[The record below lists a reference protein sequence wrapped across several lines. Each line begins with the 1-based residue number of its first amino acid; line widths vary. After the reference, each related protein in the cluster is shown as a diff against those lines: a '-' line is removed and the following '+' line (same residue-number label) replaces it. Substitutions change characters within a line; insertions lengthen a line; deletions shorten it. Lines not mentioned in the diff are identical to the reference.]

1 MMISN
6 REKSI
11 LKLLSERLHSFLT
24 IHDIAQALGISSRTV
39 HREMKSVED
48 TLHQYQ
54 LSLTRLPKLGLRIEG
69 EPVNIDDFV
78 QSLNEQHTIDLS
90 DEERKVIILYNLI
103 QSKDPVKLYSLANEI
118 GASTHTLNKII
129 EQLEPDLETVELSL
143 ERRRGEGLILNGE
156 EVNKRQLL
164 ARIMLE
170 KLDGDSVYSVVE
182 DHFVYHTLNETHLK
196 GIVDIDRLFNV
207 ERLLMDELGIL
218 PYTLTEASYLTL
230 TIHIVLAI
238 ERIKQD
244 GHVEIED
251 DILNELISTDE
262 FKVSERLTNVLSNIY
277 DVTFN
282 HSEIAF
288 ITMHLRGA
296 RRRHETTAYE
306 NTEIHE
312 QHVTELIE
320 FVQTQGFSFK
330 DEESL
335 FKGLNLH
342 LEPAINRLEANIET
356 YNPLTEM
363 IETYDKELFDAVS
376 SGLKIVFNNYHFP
389 KSEVAYIALHFGGML
404 KAKQSRSLHVLVV
417 CSSGI
422 GTSRILS
429 NRLKQHF
436 SEITQTT
443 EVSVSS
449 LKSIDFSKY
458 DGMISTVAV
467 DTKYPH
473 ITVNPLLPEQDAEN
487 VKYFLKLQQSIVQGQ
502 RDSQSK
508 AEPLSHKDYD
518 RTVTFIE
525 ESLSVIQNMIVEKK
539 KVTQLN
545 RYLAQTLSKHHII
558 ENTHSFIE
566 KLNNRMELQGF
577 ALSGYPVAI
586 PHLSDDVIKKPQLI
600 ITELAQPLTL
610 RTIEHE
616 EQEVTWLVCMFIPKN
631 SEQGQLMSEV
641 SSLITEHLDDIDQLL
656 NDRVLIE
663 NTLKS
668 FFLNKLKQKL
678 TKTE

>member
-48 TLHQYQ
+48 TLNKYH
-54 LSLTRLPKLGLRIEG
+54 LSLTRVPKLGLRIEG
-69 EPVNIDDFV
+69 EPGDIDNFV
-78 QSLNEQHTIDLS
+78 QSLTEQNTIDLS

-118 GASTHTLNKII
+118 GSSTHTLNKII
-129 EQLEPDLETVELSL
+129 EQLEPELHTFELSL

-182 DHFVYHTLNETHLK
+182 DHFVYHTLNETHLR

-207 ERLLMDELGIL
+207 ERLLMDELGTL

-262 FKVSERLTNVLSNIY
+262 FKVSERLTNVLSDIY

-296 RRRHETTAYE
+296 RRRHETTYE
-306 NTEIHE
+306 NNDIHK
-312 QHVTELIE
+312 QRVTELIE
-320 FVQTQGFSFK
+320 FVKDQGFSFK
-330 DEESL
+330 DEDAL

-363 IETYDKELFDAVS
+363 IETYDQELFEAVS
-376 SGLKIVFNNYHFP
+376 SGLKIVFMNYHFP

-404 KAKQSRSLHVLVV
+404 QAKQRRSLHVLVV

-473 ITVNPLLPEQDAEN
+473 ITVNPLLPKQDAEN
-487 VKYFLKLQQSIVQGQ
+487 VKYFLKLQQSVVHDPQNRQ
-502 RDSQSK
+502 NQ
-508 AEPLSHKDYD
+508 EQPLSYEDYD

-525 ESLSVIQNMIVEKK
+525 ESLALIQNMIVEKK
-539 KVTQLN
+539 KVTQLE
-545 RYLAQTLSKHHII
+545 RYLIQTLSKHRVID
-558 ENTHSFIE
+558 NTHTFSE
-566 KLNNRMELQGF
+566 KLNSRMNLQGF
-577 ALSGYPVAI
+577 ALTGYPVAI
-586 PHLSDDVIKKPQLI
+586 PHLSDESIKKPQLI
-600 ITELAQPLTL
+600 ITELTKPLML
-610 RTIEHE
+610 KTIENE
-616 EQEVTWLVCMFIPKN
+616 QQEVNWLVCMFIPRN

-656 NDRVLIE
+656 NDRVKIE

>member
-48 TLHQYQ
+48 TLNKYH
-54 LSLTRLPKLGLRIEG
+54 LSLTRVPKLGLRIEG
-69 EPVNIDDFV
+69 EPEDIDNFV
-78 QSLNEQHTIDLS
+78 QSLTEQNTIDLS

-118 GASTHTLNKII
+118 GSSTHTLNKII
-129 EQLEPDLETVELSL
+129 EQLEPELHTFELSL

-182 DHFVYHTLNETHLK
+182 DHFVYHTLNETHLR

-207 ERLLMDELGIL
+207 ERLLMDELGTL

-262 FKVSERLTNVLSNIY
+262 FKVSERLTNVLSDIY

-296 RRRHETTAYE
+296 RRRHETTYE
-306 NTEIHE
+306 NNDIHK
-312 QHVTELIE
+312 QRVTELIE
-320 FVQTQGFSFK
+320 FVKDQGFSFK
-330 DEESL
+330 DEDAL

-363 IETYDKELFDAVS
+363 IETYDQELFEAVS
-376 SGLKIVFNNYHFP
+376 SGLKIVFMNYHFP

-404 KAKQSRSLHVLVV
+404 QAKQRRSLHVLVV

-473 ITVNPLLPEQDAEN
+473 ITVNPLLPKQDAEN
-487 VKYFLKLQQSIVQGQ
+487 VKYFLKLQQSVVHDPQNTQ
-502 RDSQSK
+502 NQ
-508 AEPLSHKDYD
+508 EQPLSYEDYD

-525 ESLSVIQNMIVEKK
+525 ESLALIQNMIVEKK
-539 KVTQLN
+539 KVTQLE
-545 RYLAQTLSKHHII
+545 RYLIQTLSKHRVID
-558 ENTHSFIE
+558 NTHTFSE
-566 KLNNRMELQGF
+566 KLNNRMNLQGF
-577 ALSGYPVAI
+577 ALTGYPVAI
-586 PHLSDDVIKKPQLI
+586 PHLSDESIKKPQLI
-600 ITELAQPLTL
+600 ITELTKPLML
-610 RTIEHE
+610 KTIENE
-616 EQEVTWLVCMFIPKN
+616 QQEVNWLVCMFIPRN

-656 NDRVLIE
+656 NDRVKIE

>member
-24 IHDIAQALGISSRTV
+24 IHDIAQAFGISSRTV

-48 TLHQYQ
+48 TLNKYH
-54 LSLTRLPKLGLRIEG
+54 LSLTRVPKLGLRIEG
-69 EPVNIDDFV
+69 EPEDIDNFV
-78 QSLNEQHTIDLS
+78 QSLTEQNTIDLS

-118 GASTHTLNKII
+118 GSSTHTLNKII
-129 EQLEPDLETVELSL
+129 EQLEPELHTFELSL

-182 DHFVYHTLNETHLK
+182 DHFVYHTLNETHLR

-207 ERLLMDELGIL
+207 ERLLMDELGTL

-262 FKVSERLTNVLSNIY
+262 FKVSERLTNVLSDIY

-296 RRRHETTAYE
+296 RRRHETTYE
-306 NTEIHE
+306 NNDIHK
-312 QHVTELIE
+312 QRVTELIE
-320 FVQTQGFSFK
+320 FVKDQGFSFK
-330 DEESL
+330 DEEAL

-363 IETYDKELFDAVS
+363 IETYDQELFEAVS
-376 SGLKIVFNNYHFP
+376 SGLKIVFMNYHFP

-404 KAKQSRSLHVLVV
+404 QAKQRRSLHVLVV

-473 ITVNPLLPEQDAEN
+473 ITVNPLLPKQDAEN
-487 VKYFLKLQQSIVQGQ
+487 VKYFLKLQQSVVHDPQNTQ
-502 RDSQSK
+502 NQ
-508 AEPLSHKDYD
+508 EQPLSYEDYN

-525 ESLSVIQNMIVEKK
+525 ESLSLIQNMIVEKK
-539 KVTQLN
+539 KVTQLE
-545 RYLAQTLSKHHII
+545 RYLIQTLSKHRVID
-558 ENTHSFIE
+558 NTHTFSE
-566 KLNNRMELQGF
+566 KLNSRMNLQGF
-577 ALSGYPVAI
+577 ALTGYPVAI
-586 PHLSDDVIKKPQLI
+586 PHLSDESIKKPQLI
-600 ITELAQPLTL
+600 ITELTKPLRL
-610 RTIEHE
+610 KTIENE
-616 EQEVTWLVCMFIPKN
+616 EQEVNWLVCMFIPRN

-656 NDRVLIE
+656 NDRVKIE

>member
-48 TLHQYQ
+48 TLNKYH
-54 LSLTRLPKLGLRIEG
+54 LSLTRVPKLGLRIEG
-69 EPVNIDDFV
+69 EPEDIDNFV
-78 QSLNEQHTIDLS
+78 QSLTEQNTIDLS

-118 GASTHTLNKII
+118 GSSTHTLNKII
-129 EQLEPDLETVELSL
+129 EQLEPELHTFELSL

-182 DHFVYHTLNETHLK
+182 DHFVYHTLNETHLR

-207 ERLLMDELGIL
+207 ERLLMDELGTL

-262 FKVSERLTNVLSNIY
+262 FKVSERLTNVLSDIY

-296 RRRHETTAYE
+296 RRRHETTYE
-306 NTEIHE
+306 NNDIHK
-312 QHVTELIE
+312 QRVTELIE
-320 FVQTQGFSFK
+320 FVKDQGFSFK
-330 DEESL
+330 DEDAL

-363 IETYDKELFDAVS
+363 IETYDQELFEAVS
-376 SGLKIVFNNYHFP
+376 SGLKIVFMNYHFP

-404 KAKQSRSLHVLVV
+404 QAKQRRSLHVLVV

-473 ITVNPLLPEQDAEN
+473 ITVNPLLPKQDAEN
-487 VKYFLKLQQSIVQGQ
+487 VKYFLKLQQSVVHDPQNTQ
-502 RDSQSK
+502 NQ
-508 AEPLSHKDYD
+508 EQPLSYEDYD

-525 ESLSVIQNMIVEKK
+525 ESLALIQNMIVEKK
-539 KVTQLN
+539 KVTQLE
-545 RYLAQTLSKHHII
+545 RYLIQTLSKHRVID
-558 ENTHSFIE
+558 NTHTFSA
-566 KLNNRMELQGF
+566 KLNSRMNLQGF
-577 ALSGYPVAI
+577 ALTGYPVAI
-586 PHLSDDVIKKPQLI
+586 PHLSDESIKKPQLI
-600 ITELAQPLTL
+600 ITELTKPLML
-610 RTIEHE
+610 KTIENE
-616 EQEVTWLVCMFIPKN
+616 QQEVNWLVCMFIPRN

-656 NDRVLIE
+656 NDRVKIE

>member
-48 TLHQYQ
+48 TLNKYH
-54 LSLTRLPKLGLRIEG
+54 LSLTRVPKLGLRIEG
-69 EPVNIDDFV
+69 EPEDIDNFV
-78 QSLNEQHTIDLS
+78 QSLTEQNTIDLS

-118 GASTHTLNKII
+118 GSSTHTLNKII
-129 EQLEPDLETVELSL
+129 EQLEPELHTFELSL

-182 DHFVYHTLNETHLK
+182 DHFVYHTLNETHLR

-207 ERLLMDELGIL
+207 ERLLMDELGTL

-262 FKVSERLTNVLSNIY
+262 FKVSERLTNVLSDIY

-296 RRRHETTAYE
+296 RRRHETTYE
-306 NTEIHE
+306 NNDIHK
-312 QHVTELIE
+312 QRVTELIE
-320 FVQTQGFSFK
+320 FVKDQGFSFK
-330 DEESL
+330 DEEAL

-363 IETYDKELFDAVS
+363 IETYDQELFEAVS
-376 SGLKIVFNNYHFP
+376 SGLKIVFMNYHFP

-404 KAKQSRSLHVLVV
+404 QAKQRRSLHVLVV

-473 ITVNPLLPEQDAEN
+473 ITVNPLLPKQDAEN
-487 VKYFLKLQQSIVQGQ
+487 VKYFLKLQQSVVHDPQNTQ
-502 RDSQSK
+502 NQ
-508 AEPLSHKDYD
+508 EQPLSYEDYD

-525 ESLSVIQNMIVEKK
+525 ESLSLIQNMIVEKK
-539 KVTQLN
+539 KVTQLE
-545 RYLAQTLSKHHII
+545 RYLIQTLSKHRVID
-558 ENTHSFIE
+558 NTHTFSE
-566 KLNNRMELQGF
+566 KHNSRMNLQGF
-577 ALSGYPVAI
+577 ALTGYPVAI
-586 PHLSDDVIKKPQLI
+586 PHLSDESIKKPQLI
-600 ITELAQPLTL
+600 ITELTKPLRL
-610 RTIEHE
+610 KTIENE
-616 EQEVTWLVCMFIPKN
+616 EQEVNWLVCMFIPRN

-656 NDRVLIE
+656 NDRVKIE

>member
-48 TLHQYQ
+48 TLNKYH
-54 LSLTRLPKLGLRIEG
+54 LSLTRVPKLGLRIEG
-69 EPVNIDDFV
+69 EPEDIDNFV
-78 QSLNEQHTIDLS
+78 QSLTEQNTIDLS

-118 GASTHTLNKII
+118 GLSTHTLNKII
-129 EQLEPDLETVELSL
+129 EQLEPELHTFELSL

-182 DHFVYHTLNETHLK
+182 DHFVYHTLNETHLR

-207 ERLLMDELGIL
+207 ERLLMDELGTL

-244 GHVEIED
+244 GHVEIEN

-262 FKVSERLTNVLSNIY
+262 FKVSEKLTNVLSDIY

-296 RRRHETTAYE
+296 RRRHETTYE
-306 NTEIHE
+306 NNDIHK
-312 QHVTELIE
+312 QRVTELIE
-320 FVQTQGFSFK
+320 FVKDQGFSFK
-330 DEESL
+330 DEEAL

-363 IETYDKELFDAVS
+363 IETYDQELFEAVS
-376 SGLKIVFNNYHFP
+376 SGLKIVFMNYHFP

-404 KAKQSRSLHVLVV
+404 QAKQRRSLHVLVV

-473 ITVNPLLPEQDAEN
+473 ITVNPLLPKQDAEN
-487 VKYFLKLQQSIVQGQ
+487 VKYFLKLQQSVVHEPQNMQ
-502 RDSQSK
+502 NQ
-508 AEPLSHKDYD
+508 EQPLSYEDYE

-525 ESLSVIQNMIVEKK
+525 ESLSLIQDMIVEKK
-539 KVTQLN
+539 KVTQLE
-545 RYLAQTLSKHHII
+545 RYLIQTLSKHRVID
-558 ENTHSFIE
+558 NTHTFSE
-566 KLNNRMELQGF
+566 KLNSRMNLQGF
-577 ALSGYPVAI
+577 ALTGYPVAI
-586 PHLSDDVIKKPQLI
+586 PHLSDESIKKPQLI
-600 ITELAQPLTL
+600 ITELTKPLRL
-610 RTIEHE
+610 KTIENEH
-616 EQEVTWLVCMFIPKN
+616 QEVNWLVCMFIPRN

-656 NDRVLIE
+656 NDRVKIE

>member
-48 TLHQYQ
+48 TLNKYH
-54 LSLTRLPKLGLRIEG
+54 LSLTRVPKLGLRIEG
-69 EPVNIDDFV
+69 EPEDIDNFV
-78 QSLNEQHTIDLS
+78 QSLTEQNTIDLS

-118 GASTHTLNKII
+118 GSSTHTLNKII
-129 EQLEPDLETVELSL
+129 EQLEPELHTFELSL
-143 ERRRGEGLILNGE
+143 ERRRGEGLFLNGE

-182 DHFVYHTLNETHLK
+182 DHFVYHTLNETHLR

-207 ERLLMDELGIL
+207 ERLLMDELGTL

-262 FKVSERLTNVLSNIY
+262 FKVSERLTNVLSDIY

-296 RRRHETTAYE
+296 RRRHETTYE
-306 NTEIHE
+306 NNDIHK
-312 QHVTELIE
+312 QRVTELIE
-320 FVQTQGFSFK
+320 FVKDQGFSFK
-330 DEESL
+330 DEDAL

-363 IETYDKELFDAVS
+363 IETYDQELFEAVS
-376 SGLKIVFNNYHFP
+376 SGLKIVFMNYHFP

-404 KAKQSRSLHVLVV
+404 QAKQRRSLHVLVV

-473 ITVNPLLPEQDAEN
+473 ITVNPLLPKQDAEN
-487 VKYFLKLQQSIVQGQ
+487 VKYFLKLQQSVVHDPQNTQ
-502 RDSQSK
+502 NQ
-508 AEPLSHKDYD
+508 EQPLSYEDYD

-525 ESLSVIQNMIVEKK
+525 ESLALIQNMIVEKK
-539 KVTQLN
+539 KVTQLE
-545 RYLAQTLSKHHII
+545 RYLIQTLSKHRVID
-558 ENTHSFIE
+558 NTHTFSE
-566 KLNNRMELQGF
+566 KLNSRMNLQGF
-577 ALSGYPVAI
+577 ALTGYPVAI
-586 PHLSDDVIKKPQLI
+586 PHLSDESIKKPQLI
-600 ITELAQPLTL
+600 ITELTKPLML
-610 RTIEHE
+610 KTIENE
-616 EQEVTWLVCMFIPKN
+616 QQEVNWLVCMFIPRN

-656 NDRVLIE
+656 NDRVKIE

>member
-48 TLHQYQ
+48 TLNKYH
-54 LSLTRLPKLGLRIEG
+54 LSLTRVPKLGLRIEG
-69 EPVNIDDFV
+69 EPEDIDNFV
-78 QSLNEQHTIDLS
+78 QSLTEQNTIDLS

-118 GASTHTLNKII
+118 GSSTHTLNKII
-129 EQLEPDLETVELSL
+129 EQLEPELHTFELSL

-182 DHFVYHTLNETHLK
+182 DHFVYHTLNETHLR

-207 ERLLMDELGIL
+207 ERLLMDELGTL

-251 DILNELISTDE
+251 DILTELISTDE
-262 FKVSERLTNVLSNIY
+262 FKVSERLTNVLSDIY

-296 RRRHETTAYE
+296 RRRHETTYE
-306 NTEIHE
+306 NNDIHK
-312 QHVTELIE
+312 QRVTELIE
-320 FVQTQGFSFK
+320 FVKDQGFSFK
-330 DEESL
+330 DEDAL

-363 IETYDKELFDAVS
+363 IETYDQELFEAVS
-376 SGLKIVFNNYHFP
+376 SGLKIVFMNYHFP

-404 KAKQSRSLHVLVV
+404 QAKQRRSLHVLVV

-443 EVSVSS
+443 EVSVSN

-473 ITVNPLLPEQDAEN
+473 ITVNPLLPKQDAEN
-487 VKYFLKLQQSIVQGQ
+487 VKYFLKLQQSVVHDPQNTQ
-502 RDSQSK
+502 NQ
-508 AEPLSHKDYD
+508 EQPLSYEDYD

-525 ESLSVIQNMIVEKK
+525 ESLALIQNMIVEKK
-539 KVTQLN
+539 KVTQLE
-545 RYLAQTLSKHHII
+545 RYLIQTLSKHRVID
-558 ENTHSFIE
+558 NTHTFSE
-566 KLNNRMELQGF
+566 KLNSRMNLQGF
-577 ALSGYPVAI
+577 ALTGYPVAI
-586 PHLSDDVIKKPQLI
+586 PHLSDESIKKPQLI
-600 ITELAQPLTL
+600 ITELTKPLML
-610 RTIEHE
+610 KTIENE
-616 EQEVTWLVCMFIPKN
+616 QQEVNWLVCMFIPRN

-656 NDRVLIE
+656 NDRVKIE

>member
-48 TLHQYQ
+48 TLNKYH
-54 LSLTRLPKLGLRIEG
+54 LSLTRVPKLGLRIEG
-69 EPVNIDDFV
+69 EPEDIDNFV
-78 QSLNEQHTIDLS
+78 QSLTEQNTIDLS

-118 GASTHTLNKII
+118 GSSTHTLNKII
-129 EQLEPDLETVELSL
+129 EQLEPELHTFELSL

-182 DHFVYHTLNETHLK
+182 DHFVYHTLNETHLR

-207 ERLLMDELGIL
+207 ERLLMDELGTL

-262 FKVSERLTNVLSNIY
+262 FKVSERLTNVLSDIY

-296 RRRHETTAYE
+296 RRRHETTYE
-306 NTEIHE
+306 NNDIHK
-312 QHVTELIE
+312 QRVTELIE
-320 FVQTQGFSFK
+320 FVKDQGFSFK
-330 DEESL
+330 DEEAL

-363 IETYDKELFDAVS
+363 IETYDQELFEAVS
-376 SGLKIVFNNYHFP
+376 SGLKIVFMNYHFP

-404 KAKQSRSLHVLVV
+404 QAKQRRSLHVLVV

-458 DGMISTVAV
+458 DGVISTVAV

-473 ITVNPLLPEQDAEN
+473 ITVNPLLPKQDAEN
-487 VKYFLKLQQSIVQGQ
+487 VKYFLKLQQSVVHDPQNTQ
-502 RDSQSK
+502 NQ
-508 AEPLSHKDYD
+508 EQPLSYEDYD

-525 ESLSVIQNMIVEKK
+525 ESLSLIQNMIVEKK
-539 KVTQLN
+539 KVTQLE
-545 RYLAQTLSKHHII
+545 RYLIQTLSKHRVID
-558 ENTHSFIE
+558 NTHTFSE
-566 KLNNRMELQGF
+566 KLNIRMNLQGF
-577 ALSGYPVAI
+577 ALTGYPVAI
-586 PHLSDDVIKKPQLI
+586 PHLSDESIKKPQLI
-600 ITELAQPLTL
+600 ITELTKPLRL
-610 RTIEHE
+610 KTIENE
-616 EQEVTWLVCMFIPKN
+616 EQEVNWLVCMFIPRN

-656 NDRVLIE
+656 NDRVKIE

>member
-48 TLHQYQ
+48 TLNKYH
-54 LSLTRLPKLGLRIEG
+54 LSLTRVPKLGLRIEG
-69 EPVNIDDFV
+69 APEDIDNFV
-78 QSLNEQHTIDLS
+78 QSLTEQNTIDLS

-118 GASTHTLNKII
+118 GSSTHTLNKII
-129 EQLEPDLETVELSL
+129 EQLEPELHTFELSL

-182 DHFVYHTLNETHLK
+182 DHFVYHTLNETHLR

-207 ERLLMDELGIL
+207 ERLLMDELGTL

-262 FKVSERLTNVLSNIY
+262 FKVSERLTNVLSDIY

-296 RRRHETTAYE
+296 RRRHETTYE
-306 NTEIHE
+306 NNDIHK
-312 QHVTELIE
+312 QRVTELIE
-320 FVQTQGFSFK
+320 FVKDQGFSFK
-330 DEESL
+330 DEEAL

-363 IETYDKELFDAVS
+363 IETYDQELFEAVS
-376 SGLKIVFNNYHFP
+376 SGLKIVFMNYHFP

-404 KAKQSRSLHVLVV
+404 QAKQRRSLHVLVV

-436 SEITQTT
+436 AEITQTT

-473 ITVNPLLPEQDAEN
+473 ITVNPLLPKQDAEN
-487 VKYFLKLQQSIVQGQ
+487 VKYFLKLQQSVVHDPQNTQ
-502 RDSQSK
+502 NQ
-508 AEPLSHKDYD
+508 EQPLSFEDYD

-525 ESLSVIQNMIVEKK
+525 ESLSLIQNMIVEKN
-539 KVTQLN
+539 KVTQLE
-545 RYLAQTLSKHHII
+545 RYLIQTLSKHRVID
-558 ENTHSFIE
+558 NTHTFSE
-566 KLNNRMELQGF
+566 KLNSRMNLQGF
-577 ALSGYPVAI
+577 ALTGYPVAI
-586 PHLSDDVIKKPQLI
+586 PHLSDESIKKPQLI
-600 ITELAQPLTL
+600 ITELTKPLML
-610 RTIEHE
+610 KTIENE
-616 EQEVTWLVCMFIPKN
+616 QQEVNWLVCMFIPRN

-656 NDRVLIE
+656 NDRVKIE

>member
-48 TLHQYQ
+48 TLNKYH
-54 LSLTRLPKLGLRIEG
+54 LSLTRVPKLGLRIEG
-69 EPVNIDDFV
+69 EPEDIDNFV
-78 QSLNEQHTIDLS
+78 QSLTEQNTIDLS

-118 GASTHTLNKII
+118 GSSTHTLNKII
-129 EQLEPDLETVELSL
+129 EQLEPELHTFELSL

-182 DHFVYHTLNETHLK
+182 DHFVYHTLNETHLR

-207 ERLLMDELGIL
+207 ERLLMDELGTL

-262 FKVSERLTNVLSNIY
+262 FKISERLTNVLSDIY

-296 RRRHETTAYE
+296 RRRHETTYE
-306 NTEIHE
+306 NNDIHK
-312 QHVTELIE
+312 QRVTELIE
-320 FVQTQGFSFK
+320 FVKDQGFSFK
-330 DEESL
+330 DEEAL

-363 IETYDKELFDAVS
+363 IETYDQELFEAVS
-376 SGLKIVFNNYHFP
+376 SGLKIVFMNYHFP

-404 KAKQSRSLHVLVV
+404 QAKQRRSLHVLVV

-473 ITVNPLLPEQDAEN
+473 ITVNPLLPKQDAEN
-487 VKYFLKLQQSIVQGQ
+487 VKYFLKLQQSVVHDPQNTQ
-502 RDSQSK
+502 NQ
-508 AEPLSHKDYD
+508 EQPLSYEDYD

-525 ESLSVIQNMIVEKK
+525 ESLSLIQNMIVEKK
-539 KVTQLN
+539 KVTQLE
-545 RYLAQTLSKHHII
+545 RYLIQTLSKHRVID
-558 ENTHSFIE
+558 NTHTFSE
-566 KLNNRMELQGF
+566 KLNSRMNLQGF
-577 ALSGYPVAI
+577 ALTGYPVAI
-586 PHLSDDVIKKPQLI
+586 PHLSDESIKKPQLI
-600 ITELAQPLTL
+600 ITELTKPLRL
-610 RTIEHE
+610 KTIENE
-616 EQEVTWLVCMFIPKN
+616 EQEVNWLVCMFIPRN

-656 NDRVLIE
+656 NDRVKIE

-678 TKTE
+678 TKTK

>member
-48 TLHQYQ
+48 TLNKYH
-54 LSLTRLPKLGLRIEG
+54 LSLTRVPKLGLRIEG
-69 EPVNIDDFV
+69 EPEDIDNFV
-78 QSLNEQHTIDLS
+78 QSLTEQNTIDLS

-118 GASTHTLNKII
+118 GSSTHTLNKII
-129 EQLEPDLETVELSL
+129 EQLEPELHTFELSL

-182 DHFVYHTLNETHLK
+182 DHFVYHTLNETHLR

-207 ERLLMDELGIL
+207 ERLLMDELGTL

-244 GHVEIED
+244 GHVEIEN

-262 FKVSERLTNVLSNIY
+262 FKVSEKLTNVLSDIY

-296 RRRHETTAYE
+296 RRRHETTYE
-306 NTEIHE
+306 NNDIHK
-312 QHVTELIE
+312 QRVTELIE
-320 FVQTQGFSFK
+320 FVKDQGFSFK
-330 DEESL
+330 DEKAL

-363 IETYDKELFDAVS
+363 IETYDQELFEAVS
-376 SGLKIVFNNYHFP
+376 SGLKIVFMNYHFP

-404 KAKQSRSLHVLVV
+404 QAKQRRSLHVLVV

-473 ITVNPLLPEQDAEN
+473 ITVNPLLPKQDAEN
-487 VKYFLKLQQSIVQGQ
+487 VKYFLKLQQSVVHEPQNMQ
-502 RDSQSK
+502 NQ
-508 AEPLSHKDYD
+508 EQPLSYEDYD

-525 ESLSVIQNMIVEKK
+525 ESLSLIQDMIVEKK
-539 KVTQLN
+539 KVTQLE
-545 RYLAQTLSKHHII
+545 RYLIQTLSKHRVID
-558 ENTHSFIE
+558 NTHTFSE
-566 KLNNRMELQGF
+566 KLISRMNLQGF
-577 ALSGYPVAI
+577 ALTGYPVAI
-586 PHLSDDVIKKPQLI
+586 PHLSDESIKKPQLI
-600 ITELAQPLTL
+600 ITELTKPLRL
-610 RTIEHE
+610 KTIENEH
-616 EQEVTWLVCMFIPKN
+616 QEVNWLVCMFIPRN

-656 NDRVLIE
+656 NDRVKIE

>member
-48 TLHQYQ
+48 TLNKYH
-54 LSLTRLPKLGLRIEG
+54 LSLTRVPKLGLRIEG
-69 EPVNIDDFV
+69 EPEDIDNFV
-78 QSLNEQHTIDLS
+78 QSLTEQNTIDLS

-118 GASTHTLNKII
+118 GSSTHTLNKII
-129 EQLEPDLETVELSL
+129 EQLEPELHTFELSL

-182 DHFVYHTLNETHLK
+182 DHFVYHTLNETHLR

-207 ERLLMDELGIL
+207 ERLLMDELGTL

-262 FKVSERLTNVLSNIY
+262 FKVSERLTNVLSDIY

-296 RRRHETTAYE
+296 RRRHETTYE
-306 NTEIHE
+306 NNDIHK
-312 QHVTELIE
+312 QRVTELIE
-320 FVQTQGFSFK
+320 FVKDQGFSFK
-330 DEESL
+330 DEEAL

-363 IETYDKELFDAVS
+363 IETYDQELFEAVS
-376 SGLKIVFNNYHFP
+376 SGLKIVFMNYHFP

-404 KAKQSRSLHVLVV
+404 QAKQRRSLHVLVV

-473 ITVNPLLPEQDAEN
+473 ITVNPLLPKQDAEN
-487 VKYFLKLQQSIVQGQ
+487 VKYFLKLQQSVVHDPQNTQ
-502 RDSQSK
+502 NQ
-508 AEPLSHKDYD
+508 EQPLSYEDYD

-525 ESLSVIQNMIVEKK
+525 ESLALIQNMIVEKK
-539 KVTQLN
+539 KVTQLE
-545 RYLAQTLSKHHII
+545 RYLIQTLSKHRVID
-558 ENTHSFIE
+558 NTHTFSE
-566 KLNNRMELQGF
+566 KLNSRMNLQGF
-577 ALSGYPVAI
+577 ALTGYPVAI
-586 PHLSDDVIKKPQLI
+586 PHLSDESIKKPQLI
-600 ITELAQPLTL
+600 ITELTKPLIL
-610 RTIEHE
+610 KTIENE
-616 EQEVTWLVCMFIPKN
+616 QQEVNWLVCMFIPRN

-656 NDRVLIE
+656 NDRVKIE

>member
-24 IHDIAQALGISSRTV
+24 IHDIAQSLGISSRTV

-48 TLHQYQ
+48 TLNKYH
-54 LSLTRLPKLGLRIEG
+54 LSLTRVPKLGLRIEG
-69 EPVNIDDFV
+69 EPEDIDNFV
-78 QSLNEQHTIDLS
+78 QSLTEQNTIDLS

-118 GASTHTLNKII
+118 GSSTHTLNKII
-129 EQLEPDLETVELSL
+129 EQLEPELHTFELSL

-182 DHFVYHTLNETHLK
+182 DHFVYHTLNETHLR

-207 ERLLMDELGIL
+207 ERLLMDELGTL

-262 FKVSERLTNVLSNIY
+262 FKVSERLTNVLSDIY

-296 RRRHETTAYE
+296 RRRHETTYE
-306 NTEIHE
+306 NNDIHK
-312 QHVTELIE
+312 QRVTELIE
-320 FVQTQGFSFK
+320 FVKDQGFSFK
-330 DEESL
+330 DEDAL

-363 IETYDKELFDAVS
+363 IETYDQELFEAVS
-376 SGLKIVFNNYHFP
+376 SGLKIVFMNYHFP

-404 KAKQSRSLHVLVV
+404 QAKQRRSLHVLVV

-473 ITVNPLLPEQDAEN
+473 ITVNPLLPKQDAEN
-487 VKYFLKLQQSIVQGQ
+487 VKYFLKLQQSVVHDPQNTQ
-502 RDSQSK
+502 NQ
-508 AEPLSHKDYD
+508 EQPLSYEDYD

-525 ESLSVIQNMIVEKK
+525 ESLALIQNMIVEKK
-539 KVTQLN
+539 KVTQLE
-545 RYLAQTLSKHHII
+545 RYLIQTLLKHRVID
-558 ENTHSFIE
+558 NTHMFSE
-566 KLNNRMELQGF
+566 KLNSRMNLQGF
-577 ALSGYPVAI
+577 ALTGYPVAI
-586 PHLSDDVIKKPQLI
+586 PHLSDESIKKPQLI
-600 ITELAQPLTL
+600 ITELTKPLML
-610 RTIEHE
+610 KTIENE
-616 EQEVTWLVCMFIPKN
+616 QQEVNWLVCMFIPRN

-656 NDRVLIE
+656 NDRVKIE

>member
-24 IHDIAQALGISSRTV
+24 IHDIAQAFGISSRTV

-48 TLHQYQ
+48 TLNKYH
-54 LSLTRLPKLGLRIEG
+54 LSLTRVPKLGLRIEG
-69 EPVNIDDFV
+69 EPEDIDNFV
-78 QSLNEQHTIDLS
+78 QSLTEQNTIDLS

-118 GASTHTLNKII
+118 GSSTHTLNKII
-129 EQLEPDLETVELSL
+129 EQLEPELHTFELSL

-182 DHFVYHTLNETHLK
+182 DHFVYHTLNETHLR

-207 ERLLMDELGIL
+207 ERLLMDELGTL

-262 FKVSERLTNVLSNIY
+262 FKVSERLTNVLSDIY

-296 RRRHETTAYE
+296 RRRHETTYE
-306 NTEIHE
+306 NNDIHK
-312 QHVTELIE
+312 QRVTELIE
-320 FVQTQGFSFK
+320 FVKDQGFSFK
-330 DEESL
+330 DEEAL

-363 IETYDKELFDAVS
+363 IETYDQELFEAVS
-376 SGLKIVFNNYHFP
+376 SGLKIVFMNYHFP

-404 KAKQSRSLHVLVV
+404 QAKQRRSLHVLVV

-473 ITVNPLLPEQDAEN
+473 ITVNPLLPKQDAEN
-487 VKYFLKLQQSIVQGQ
+487 VKYFLKLQQSVVHDPQNTQ
-502 RDSQSK
+502 NQ
-508 AEPLSHKDYD
+508 EQPLSYEDYD

-525 ESLSVIQNMIVEKK
+525 ESLSLIQNMIVEKK
-539 KVTQLN
+539 KVTQLE
-545 RYLAQTLSKHHII
+545 RYLIQTLSKHRVID
-558 ENTHSFIE
+558 NTHTFSE
-566 KLNNRMELQGF
+566 KLNSRMNLQGF
-577 ALSGYPVAI
+577 ALTGYPVAI
-586 PHLSDDVIKKPQLI
+586 PHLSDESIKKPQLI
-600 ITELAQPLTL
+600 ITELTKPLRL
-610 RTIEHE
+610 KTIENE
-616 EQEVTWLVCMFIPKN
+616 EQEVNWLVCMFIPRN

-656 NDRVLIE
+656 NDRVKIE

>member
-48 TLHQYQ
+48 TLNKYH
-54 LSLTRLPKLGLRIEG
+54 LSLTRVPKLGLRIEG
-69 EPVNIDDFV
+69 EPEDIDNFV
-78 QSLNEQHTIDLS
+78 QSLTEQNTIDLS

-118 GASTHTLNKII
+118 GSSTHTLNKII
-129 EQLEPDLETVELSL
+129 EQLEPELHTFELSL

-182 DHFVYHTLNETHLK
+182 DHFVYHTLNETHLR

-207 ERLLMDELGIL
+207 ERLLMDELGTL

-262 FKVSERLTNVLSNIY
+262 FKVSERLTNVLRDIY

-296 RRRHETTAYE
+296 RRRHETTYE
-306 NTEIHE
+306 NNDIHK
-312 QHVTELIE
+312 QRVTELIE
-320 FVQTQGFSFK
+320 FVKDQGFSFK
-330 DEESL
+330 DEDAL

-363 IETYDKELFDAVS
+363 IETYDQELFEAVS
-376 SGLKIVFNNYHFP
+376 SGLKIVFMNYHFP

-404 KAKQSRSLHVLVV
+404 QAKQRRSLHVLVV

-473 ITVNPLLPEQDAEN
+473 ITVNPLLPKQDAEN
-487 VKYFLKLQQSIVQGQ
+487 VKYFLKLQQSVVHDPQNTQ
-502 RDSQSK
+502 NQ
-508 AEPLSHKDYD
+508 EQPLSYEDYD

-525 ESLSVIQNMIVEKK
+525 ESLALIQNMIVEKK
-539 KVTQLN
+539 KVTQLE
-545 RYLAQTLSKHHII
+545 RYLIQTLSKHRVID
-558 ENTHSFIE
+558 NTHTFSE
-566 KLNNRMELQGF
+566 KLNSRMNLQGF
-577 ALSGYPVAI
+577 ALTGYPVAI
-586 PHLSDDVIKKPQLI
+586 PHLSDESIKKPQLI
-600 ITELAQPLTL
+600 ITELTKPLML
-610 RTIEHE
+610 KTIENE
-616 EQEVTWLVCMFIPKN
+616 QQEVNWLVCMFIPRN

-656 NDRVLIE
+656 NDRVKIE

>member
-48 TLHQYQ
+48 TLNKYH
-54 LSLTRLPKLGLRIEG
+54 LSLTRVPKLGLRIEG
-69 EPVNIDDFV
+69 EPEDIDNFV
-78 QSLNEQHTIDLS
+78 QSLTEQNTIDLS

-118 GASTHTLNKII
+118 GSSTHTLNKII
-129 EQLEPDLETVELSL
+129 EQLEPELHTFELSL

-182 DHFVYHTLNETHLK
+182 DHFVYHTLNETHLR

-207 ERLLMDELGIL
+207 ERLLMDELGTL

-262 FKVSERLTNVLSNIY
+262 FKVSERLTNVLSDIY

-296 RRRHETTAYE
+296 RRRHETTYE
-306 NTEIHE
+306 NNDIHK
-312 QHVTELIE
+312 QRVTELIE
-320 FVQTQGFSFK
+320 FVKDQGFSFK
-330 DEESL
+330 DEEAL

-363 IETYDKELFDAVS
+363 IETYDQELFEAVS
-376 SGLKIVFNNYHFP
+376 SGLKIVFMNYHFP

-404 KAKQSRSLHVLVV
+404 QAKQRRSLHVLVV

-473 ITVNPLLPEQDAEN
+473 ITVNPLLPKQDAEN
-487 VKYFLKLQQSIVQGQ
+487 VKYFLKLQQSVVHDPQNTQ
-502 RDSQSK
+502 NQ
-508 AEPLSHKDYD
+508 EQPLSYEDYD

-525 ESLSVIQNMIVEKK
+525 ESLSLIQNMIVEKK
-539 KVTQLN
+539 KVTQLE
-545 RYLAQTLSKHHII
+545 RYLIQTLSKHRVID
-558 ENTHSFIE
+558 NTHTFSE
-566 KLNNRMELQGF
+566 KLNSRMNLQGF
-577 ALSGYPVAI
+577 ALTGYPVAI
-586 PHLSDDVIKKPQLI
+586 PHLSDESIKKPQLI
-600 ITELAQPLTL
+600 ITELTKPLRL
-610 RTIEHE
+610 KTIENEH
-616 EQEVTWLVCMFIPKN
+616 QEVNWLVCMFIPRN

-656 NDRVLIE
+656 NDRVKIE

>member
-48 TLHQYQ
+48 TLNKYH
-54 LSLTRLPKLGLRIEG
+54 LSLTRVPKLGLRIEG
-69 EPVNIDDFV
+69 EPEDIDNFV
-78 QSLNEQHTIDLS
+78 KSLTEQNTIDLS

-118 GASTHTLNKII
+118 GSSTHTLNKII
-129 EQLEPDLETVELSL
+129 EQLEPELHTFELSL

-182 DHFVYHTLNETHLK
+182 DHFVYHTLNETHLR

-207 ERLLMDELGIL
+207 ERLLMDELGTL

-262 FKVSERLTNVLSNIY
+262 FKVSERLTNVLSDIY

-296 RRRHETTAYE
+296 RRRHETTYE
-306 NTEIHE
+306 NNDIHK
-312 QHVTELIE
+312 QRVTELIE
-320 FVQTQGFSFK
+320 FVKDQGFSFK
-330 DEESL
+330 DEDAL

-363 IETYDKELFDAVS
+363 IETYDQELFEAVS
-376 SGLKIVFNNYHFP
+376 SGLKIVFMNYHFP

-404 KAKQSRSLHVLVV
+404 QAKQRRSLHVLVV

-467 DTKYPH
+467 DTRYPH
-473 ITVNPLLPEQDAEN
+473 ITVNPLLPKQDAEN
-487 VKYFLKLQQSIVQGQ
+487 VKYFLKLQQSVVHDPQNTQ
-502 RDSQSK
+502 NQ
-508 AEPLSHKDYD
+508 EQPLSYEDYD

-525 ESLSVIQNMIVEKK
+525 ESLALIQNMIVEKK
-539 KVTQLN
+539 KVTQLE
-545 RYLAQTLSKHHII
+545 RYLIQTLSKHRVID
-558 ENTHSFIE
+558 NTHTFSE
-566 KLNNRMELQGF
+566 KLNSRMNLQGF
-577 ALSGYPVAI
+577 ALTGYPVAI
-586 PHLSDDVIKKPQLI
+586 PHLSDESIKKPQLI
-600 ITELAQPLTL
+600 ITELTKPLML
-610 RTIEHE
+610 KTIENE
-616 EQEVTWLVCMFIPKN
+616 QQEVNWLVCMFIPRN

-656 NDRVLIE
+656 NDRVKIE

>member
-48 TLHQYQ
+48 TLNKYH
-54 LSLTRLPKLGLRIEG
+54 LSLTRVPKLGLRIEG
-69 EPVNIDDFV
+69 EPEDIDNFV
-78 QSLNEQHTIDLS
+78 QSLTEQNTIDLS

-118 GASTHTLNKII
+118 GSSTHTLNKII
-129 EQLEPDLETVELSL
+129 EQLEPELHTFELSL

-182 DHFVYHTLNETHLK
+182 DHFVYHTLNETHLR

-207 ERLLMDELGIL
+207 ERLLMDELGTL

-244 GHVEIED
+244 GHVEIEN

-262 FKVSERLTNVLSNIY
+262 FKVSERLTNVLSDIY

-296 RRRHETTAYE
+296 RRRHETTYE
-306 NTEIHE
+306 NNDIHK
-312 QHVTELIE
+312 QRVTELIE
-320 FVQTQGFSFK
+320 FVKDQGFSFK
-330 DEESL
+330 DEEAL

-342 LEPAINRLEANIET
+342 LEPAINRLEVNIET

-363 IETYDKELFDAVS
+363 IETYDQELFEAVS
-376 SGLKIVFNNYHFP
+376 SGLKIVFMNYHFP

-404 KAKQSRSLHVLVV
+404 QAKQRRSLHVLVV

-473 ITVNPLLPEQDAEN
+473 ITVNPLLPKQDAEN
-487 VKYFLKLQQSIVQGQ
+487 VKYFLKLQQSVVHDPQNMQ
-502 RDSQSK
+502 NQ
-508 AEPLSHKDYD
+508 EQPLSYEDYD

-525 ESLSVIQNMIVEKK
+525 ESLSLIQDMIVEKK
-539 KVTQLN
+539 KVTQLE
-545 RYLAQTLSKHHII
+545 RYLIQTLSKHRVID
-558 ENTHSFIE
+558 NTHTFSE
-566 KLNNRMELQGF
+566 KLNSRMNLQGF
-577 ALSGYPVAI
+577 ALTGYPVAI
-586 PHLSDDVIKKPQLI
+586 PHLSDESIKKPQLI
-600 ITELAQPLTL
+600 ITELTKPLRL
-610 RTIEHE
+610 KTIENEH
-616 EQEVTWLVCMFIPKN
+616 QEVNWLVCMFIPRN

-656 NDRVLIE
+656 NDRVKIE

>member
-48 TLHQYQ
+48 TLNKYH
-54 LSLTRLPKLGLRIEG
+54 LSLTRVPKLGLRIEG
-69 EPVNIDDFV
+69 EPEDIDNFV
-78 QSLNEQHTIDLS
+78 QSLTEQNTIDLS

-118 GASTHTLNKII
+118 GSSTHTLNKII
-129 EQLEPDLETVELSL
+129 EQLEPELHTFELSL

-182 DHFVYHTLNETHLK
+182 DHFVYHTLNETHLR

-207 ERLLMDELGIL
+207 ERLLMDELGTL

-244 GHVEIED
+244 GHVEIEN

-262 FKVSERLTNVLSNIY
+262 FKVSEKLTNVLSDIY

-296 RRRHETTAYE
+296 RRRHETTYE
-306 NTEIHE
+306 NNDIHK
-312 QHVTELIE
+312 QRVTELIE
-320 FVQTQGFSFK
+320 FVKDQGFSFK
-330 DEESL
+330 DEEAL

-363 IETYDKELFDAVS
+363 IETYDQELFEAVS
-376 SGLKIVFNNYHFP
+376 SGLKIVFMNYHFP

-404 KAKQSRSLHVLVV
+404 QAKQRRSLHVLVV

-473 ITVNPLLPEQDAEN
+473 ITVNPLLPKQDAEN
-487 VKYFLKLQQSIVQGQ
+487 VKYFLKLQQSVVHEPQNMQ
-502 RDSQSK
+502 NQ
-508 AEPLSHKDYD
+508 EQPLSYEDYD

-525 ESLSVIQNMIVEKK
+525 ESLSLIQDMIVEKK
-539 KVTQLN
+539 KVTQLE
-545 RYLAQTLSKHHII
+545 RYLIQTLSKHRVID
-558 ENTHSFIE
+558 NTHTFSE
-566 KLNNRMELQGF
+566 KLISRMNLQGF
-577 ALSGYPVAI
+577 ALTGYPVAI
-586 PHLSDDVIKKPQLI
+586 PHLSDESIKKPQLI
-600 ITELAQPLTL
+600 ITELTKPLRL
-610 RTIEHE
+610 KTIENEH
-616 EQEVTWLVCMFIPKN
+616 QEVNWLVCMFIPRN
-631 SEQGQLMSEV
+631 SEQGQFMSEV

-656 NDRVLIE
+656 NDRVKIE

>member
-48 TLHQYQ
+48 TLNKYH
-54 LSLTRLPKLGLRIEG
+54 LSLTRVPKLGLRIEG
-69 EPVNIDDFV
+69 EPEDIDNFV
-78 QSLNEQHTIDLS
+78 QSLTEQNTIDLS

-118 GASTHTLNKII
+118 GSSTHTLNKII
-129 EQLEPDLETVELSL
+129 EQLEPELHTFELSL

-182 DHFVYHTLNETHLK
+182 DHFVYHTLNETHLR

-207 ERLLMDELGIL
+207 ERLLMDELGTL

-244 GHVEIED
+244 GHVEIEN

-262 FKVSERLTNVLSNIY
+262 FKVSEKLTNVLSDIY

-296 RRRHETTAYE
+296 RRRHETTYE
-306 NTEIHE
+306 NNDIHK
-312 QHVTELIE
+312 QRVTELIE
-320 FVQTQGFSFK
+320 FVKDQGFSFK
-330 DEESL
+330 DEEAL

-363 IETYDKELFDAVS
+363 IETYDQELFEAVS
-376 SGLKIVFNNYHFP
+376 SGLKIVFMNYHFP

-404 KAKQSRSLHVLVV
+404 QAKQRRSLHVLVV

-473 ITVNPLLPEQDAEN
+473 ITVNPLLPKQDAEN
-487 VKYFLKLQQSIVQGQ
+487 VKYFLKLQQSVVHEPQNMQ
-502 RDSQSK
+502 NQ
-508 AEPLSHKDYD
+508 EQPLSYEDYD

-525 ESLSVIQNMIVEKK
+525 ESLSLIQDMIVEKK
-539 KVTQLN
+539 KVTQLE
-545 RYLAQTLSKHHII
+545 RYLIQTLSKHRVID
-558 ENTHSFIE
+558 NTHTFSE
-566 KLNNRMELQGF
+566 KLNSRMNLQGF
-577 ALSGYPVAI
+577 ALTGYPVAI
-586 PHLSDDVIKKPQLI
+586 PHLSDESIKKPQLI
-600 ITELAQPLTL
+600 ITELTKPLRL
-610 RTIEHE
+610 KMIENEH
-616 EQEVTWLVCMFIPKN
+616 QEVNWLVCMFIPRN

-656 NDRVLIE
+656 NDRVKIE

>member
-48 TLHQYQ
+48 TLNKYH
-54 LSLTRLPKLGLRIEG
+54 LSLTRVPKLGLRIEG
-69 EPVNIDDFV
+69 EPEDIDNFV
-78 QSLNEQHTIDLS
+78 QSLTEQNTIDLS

-118 GASTHTLNKII
+118 GSSTHTLNKII
-129 EQLEPDLETVELSL
+129 EQLEPELHTFELSL

-182 DHFVYHTLNETHLK
+182 DHFVYHTLNETHLR

-207 ERLLMDELGIL
+207 ERLLMDELGTL

-262 FKVSERLTNVLSNIY
+262 FKVSERLTNVLSDIY

-296 RRRHETTAYE
+296 RRRYETTYE
-306 NTEIHE
+306 NNDIHK
-312 QHVTELIE
+312 QRVTELIE
-320 FVQTQGFSFK
+320 FVKDQGFSFK
-330 DEESL
+330 DEEAL

-363 IETYDKELFDAVS
+363 IETYDQELFEAVS
-376 SGLKIVFNNYHFP
+376 SGLKIVFMNYHFP

-404 KAKQSRSLHVLVV
+404 QAKQRRSLHVLVV

-473 ITVNPLLPEQDAEN
+473 ITVNPLLPKQDAEN
-487 VKYFLKLQQSIVQGQ
+487 VKYFLKLQQSVVHDPQNTQ
-502 RDSQSK
+502 NQ
-508 AEPLSHKDYD
+508 EQPLSYEDYD

-525 ESLSVIQNMIVEKK
+525 ESLSLIQNMIVEKK
-539 KVTQLN
+539 KVTQLE
-545 RYLAQTLSKHHII
+545 RYLIQTLSKHRVID
-558 ENTHSFIE
+558 NTHTFSE
-566 KLNNRMELQGF
+566 KLNIRMNLQGF
-577 ALSGYPVAI
+577 ALTGYPVAI
-586 PHLSDDVIKKPQLI
+586 PHLSDESIKKPQLI
-600 ITELAQPLTL
+600 ITELTKPLRL
-610 RTIEHE
+610 KTIENE
-616 EQEVTWLVCMFIPKN
+616 EQEVNWLVCMFIPRN

-656 NDRVLIE
+656 NDRVKIE

>member
-48 TLHQYQ
+48 TLNKYH
-54 LSLTRLPKLGLRIEG
+54 LSLTRVPKLGLRIEG
-69 EPVNIDDFV
+69 EPEDIDNFV
-78 QSLNEQHTIDLS
+78 QSLTEQNTIDLS

-118 GASTHTLNKII
+118 GSSTHTLNKII
-129 EQLEPDLETVELSL
+129 EQLEPELHTFELSL

-182 DHFVYHTLNETHLK
+182 DHFVYHTLNETHLR

-207 ERLLMDELGIL
+207 ERLLMDELGTL

-262 FKVSERLTNVLSNIY
+262 FKVSERLTNVLSDIY

-296 RRRHETTAYE
+296 RRRHETTYE
-306 NTEIHE
+306 NNDIHK
-312 QHVTELIE
+312 QRVTELIE
-320 FVQTQGFSFK
+320 FVKDQGFSFK
-330 DEESL
+330 DEDAL

-363 IETYDKELFDAVS
+363 IETYDQELFEAVS
-376 SGLKIVFNNYHFP
+376 SGLKIVFMNYHFP

-404 KAKQSRSLHVLVV
+404 QAKQRRSLHVLVV

-473 ITVNPLLPEQDAEN
+473 ITVNPLLPRQDAEN
-487 VKYFLKLQQSIVQGQ
+487 VKYFLKLQQSVVHDPQNTQ
-502 RDSQSK
+502 NQ
-508 AEPLSHKDYD
+508 EQPLSYEDYD

-525 ESLSVIQNMIVEKK
+525 ESLSLIQNMIVEKN
-539 KVTQLN
+539 KVTQLE
-545 RYLAQTLSKHHII
+545 RYLIQTLSKHRVID
-558 ENTHSFIE
+558 NTHTFSE
-566 KLNNRMELQGF
+566 KLNSRMNLQGF
-577 ALSGYPVAI
+577 ALTGYPVAI
-586 PHLSDDVIKKPQLI
+586 PHLSDESIKKPQLI
-600 ITELAQPLTL
+600 ITELTKPLML
-610 RTIEHE
+610 KTIENE
-616 EQEVTWLVCMFIPKN
+616 QQEVNWLVCMFIPRN

-656 NDRVLIE
+656 NDRVKIE

>member
-48 TLHQYQ
+48 TLNKYH
-54 LSLTRLPKLGLRIEG
+54 LSLTRVPKLGLRIEG
-69 EPVNIDDFV
+69 EPEDIDNFV
-78 QSLNEQHTIDLS
+78 QSLTEQNTIDLS

-118 GASTHTLNKII
+118 GSSTHTLNKII
-129 EQLEPDLETVELSL
+129 EQLEPELHTFELSL

-182 DHFVYHTLNETHLK
+182 DHFVYHTLNETHLR

-207 ERLLMDELGIL
+207 ERLLMDELGTL

-244 GHVEIED
+244 GHVEIEN

-262 FKVSERLTNVLSNIY
+262 FKVSERLTNVLSDIY

-296 RRRHETTAYE
+296 RRRHETTYE
-306 NTEIHE
+306 NNDIHK
-312 QHVTELIE
+312 QRVTELIE
-320 FVQTQGFSFK
+320 FVKDQGFSFK
-330 DEESL
+330 DEEAL

-363 IETYDKELFDAVS
+363 IETYDQELFEAVS
-376 SGLKIVFNNYHFP
+376 SGLKIVFMNYHFP

-404 KAKQSRSLHVLVV
+404 QAKQRRSLHVLVV

-473 ITVNPLLPEQDAEN
+473 ITVNPLLPKQDAEN
-487 VKYFLKLQQSIVQGQ
+487 VKYFLKLQQSVVHDPQNTQ
-502 RDSQSK
+502 NQ
-508 AEPLSHKDYD
+508 EQPLSYEDYD

-525 ESLSVIQNMIVEKK
+525 ESLSLIQNMIVEKK
-539 KVTQLN
+539 KVTQLE
-545 RYLAQTLSKHHII
+545 RYLIQTLSKHRVID
-558 ENTHSFIE
+558 NTNTFSE
-566 KLNNRMELQGF
+566 KLNSRMNLQGF
-577 ALSGYPVAI
+577 ALTGYPVAI
-586 PHLSDDVIKKPQLI
+586 PHLSDESIKKPQLI
-600 ITELAQPLTL
+600 ITELTKPLRL
-610 RTIEHE
+610 KTIENEH
-616 EQEVTWLVCMFIPKN
+616 QEVNWLVCMFIPRN

-656 NDRVLIE
+656 NDRVKIE

>member
-1 MMISN
+1 M
-6 REKSI
+6 
-11 LKLLSERLHSFLT
+11 
-24 IHDIAQALGISSRTV
+24 
-39 HREMKSVED
+39 
-48 TLHQYQ
+48 
-54 LSLTRLPKLGLRIEG
+54 
-69 EPVNIDDFV
+69 
-78 QSLNEQHTIDLS
+78 
-90 DEERKVIILYNLI
+90 
-103 QSKDPVKLYSLANEI
+103 
-118 GASTHTLNKII
+118 
-129 EQLEPDLETVELSL
+129 
-143 ERRRGEGLILNGE
+143 
-156 EVNKRQLL
+156 
-164 ARIMLE
+164 
-170 KLDGDSVYSVVE
+170 
-182 DHFVYHTLNETHLK
+182 
-196 GIVDIDRLFNV
+196 
-207 ERLLMDELGIL
+207 
-218 PYTLTEASYLTL
+218 
-230 TIHIVLAI
+230 
-238 ERIKQD
+238 
-244 GHVEIED
+244 ED

-262 FKVSERLTNVLSNIY
+262 FKVSERLTNVLSDIY

-296 RRRHETTAYE
+296 RRRHETTYE
-306 NTEIHE
+306 NNDIHK
-312 QHVTELIE
+312 QRVTELIE
-320 FVQTQGFSFK
+320 FVKDQGFSFK
-330 DEESL
+330 DEEAL

-363 IETYDKELFDAVS
+363 IETYDQELFEAVS
-376 SGLKIVFNNYHFP
+376 SGLKIVFMNYHFP

-404 KAKQSRSLHVLVV
+404 QAKQRRSLHVLVV

-473 ITVNPLLPEQDAEN
+473 ITVNPLLPKQDAEN
-487 VKYFLKLQQSIVQGQ
+487 VKYFLKLQQSVVHDPQNTQ
-502 RDSQSK
+502 NQ
-508 AEPLSHKDYD
+508 EQPLSYEDYD

-525 ESLSVIQNMIVEKK
+525 ESLSLIQNMIVEKK
-539 KVTQLN
+539 KVTQLE
-545 RYLAQTLSKHHII
+545 RYLIQTLSKHRVID
-558 ENTHSFIE
+558 NTHTFSE
-566 KLNNRMELQGF
+566 KLNIRMNLQGF
-577 ALSGYPVAI
+577 ALTGYPVAI
-586 PHLSDDVIKKPQLI
+586 PHLSDESIKKPQLI
-600 ITELAQPLTL
+600 ITELTKPLRL
-610 RTIEHE
+610 KTIENE
-616 EQEVTWLVCMFIPKN
+616 EQEVNWLVCMFIPRN

-656 NDRVLIE
+656 NDRVKIE

>member
-24 IHDIAQALGISSRTV
+24 IHDIAQAFGISSRTV

-48 TLHQYQ
+48 TLNKYH
-54 LSLTRLPKLGLRIEG
+54 LSLTRVPKLGLRIEG
-69 EPVNIDDFV
+69 EPEDIDNFV
-78 QSLNEQHTIDLS
+78 QSLTEQNTIDLS

-118 GASTHTLNKII
+118 GSSTHTLNKII
-129 EQLEPDLETVELSL
+129 EQLEPELHTFELSL

-182 DHFVYHTLNETHLK
+182 DHFVYHTLNETHLR

-207 ERLLMDELGIL
+207 ERLLMDELGTL

-262 FKVSERLTNVLSNIY
+262 FKVSERLTNVLSDIY

-296 RRRHETTAYE
+296 RRRHETTYE
-306 NTEIHE
+306 NNDIHK
-312 QHVTELIE
+312 QRVTELIE
-320 FVQTQGFSFK
+320 FVKDQGFSFK
-330 DEESL
+330 DEEAL

-363 IETYDKELFDAVS
+363 IETYDQELFEAVS
-376 SGLKIVFNNYHFP
+376 SGLKIVFMNYHFP

-404 KAKQSRSLHVLVV
+404 QAKQRRSLHVLVV

-473 ITVNPLLPEQDAEN
+473 ITVNPLLPKQDAEN
-487 VKYFLKLQQSIVQGQ
+487 VKYFLKLQQSVVHDPQNTQ
-502 RDSQSK
+502 NQ
-508 AEPLSHKDYD
+508 EQPLSYEDYD

-525 ESLSVIQNMIVEKK
+525 ESLSLIQNMIVEKK
-539 KVTQLN
+539 KVTQLE
-545 RYLAQTLSKHHII
+545 RYLIQTLSKHRVID
-558 ENTHSFIE
+558 NTHTFSE
-566 KLNNRMELQGF
+566 KLNSRMNLQGF
-577 ALSGYPVAI
+577 ALTGYPVAI
-586 PHLSDDVIKKPQLI
+586 PHLSDKSIKKPQLI
-600 ITELAQPLTL
+600 ITELTKPLRL
-610 RTIEHE
+610 KTIENE
-616 EQEVTWLVCMFIPKN
+616 EQEVNWLVCMFIPRN

-656 NDRVLIE
+656 NDRVKIE

>member
-48 TLHQYQ
+48 TLNKYH
-54 LSLTRLPKLGLRIEG
+54 LSLTRVPKLGLRIEG
-69 EPVNIDDFV
+69 EPEDIDNFV
-78 QSLNEQHTIDLS
+78 QSLTEQNTIDLS

-118 GASTHTLNKII
+118 GSSTHTLNKII
-129 EQLEPDLETVELSL
+129 EQLEPELHTFELSL

-182 DHFVYHTLNETHLK
+182 DHFVYHTLNETHLR

-207 ERLLMDELGIL
+207 ERLLMDELGTL

-262 FKVSERLTNVLSNIY
+262 FKVSERLTNVLSDIY

-296 RRRHETTAYE
+296 RRRHETTYE
-306 NTEIHE
+306 NNDIHK
-312 QHVTELIE
+312 QRVTELIE
-320 FVQTQGFSFK
+320 FVKDQGFSFK
-330 DEESL
+330 DEDAL

-363 IETYDKELFDAVS
+363 IETYDQELFEAVS
-376 SGLKIVFNNYHFP
+376 SGLKIVFMNYHFP

-404 KAKQSRSLHVLVV
+404 QAKQRRSLHVLVV

-473 ITVNPLLPEQDAEN
+473 ITVNPLLPKQDAEN
-487 VKYFLKLQQSIVQGQ
+487 VKYFLKLQQSVVHDPQNTQ
-502 RDSQSK
+502 NQ
-508 AEPLSHKDYD
+508 EQPLSYEDYD

-525 ESLSVIQNMIVEKK
+525 ESLSLIQNMIVEKK
-539 KVTQLN
+539 KVTQLE
-545 RYLAQTLSKHHII
+545 RYLIQTLSKHRVID
-558 ENTHSFIE
+558 NTHTFSE
-566 KLNNRMELQGF
+566 KLNSRMNLQGF
-577 ALSGYPVAI
+577 ALTGYPVAI
-586 PHLSDDVIKKPQLI
+586 PHLSDESIKKPQLI
-600 ITELAQPLTL
+600 ITELTKPLML
-610 RTIEHE
+610 KTIENE
-616 EQEVTWLVCMFIPKN
+616 QQEVNWLVCMFIPRN

-656 NDRVLIE
+656 NDRVKIE

>member
-48 TLHQYQ
+48 TLNKYH
-54 LSLTRLPKLGLRIEG
+54 LSLTRVPKLGLRIEG
-69 EPVNIDDFV
+69 EPEDIDNFV
-78 QSLNEQHTIDLS
+78 QSLTEQNTIDLS

-118 GASTHTLNKII
+118 GSSTHTLNKII
-129 EQLEPDLETVELSL
+129 EQLEPELHTFELSL

-182 DHFVYHTLNETHLK
+182 DHFVYHTLNETHLR

-207 ERLLMDELGIL
+207 ERLLMDELGTL

-262 FKVSERLTNVLSNIY
+262 FKVSERLTNVLSDIY

-296 RRRHETTAYE
+296 RRRHETTYE
-306 NTEIHE
+306 NNDIHK
-312 QHVTELIE
+312 QRVTELIE
-320 FVQTQGFSFK
+320 FVKDQGFSFK
-330 DEESL
+330 DEEAL

-363 IETYDKELFDAVS
+363 IETYDQELFEAVS
-376 SGLKIVFNNYHFP
+376 SGLKIVFMNYHFP

-404 KAKQSRSLHVLVV
+404 QAKQRRSLHVLVV

-473 ITVNPLLPEQDAEN
+473 ITVNPLLPKQDAEN
-487 VKYFLKLQQSIVQGQ
+487 VKYFLKLQQSVVHDPQNTQ
-502 RDSQSK
+502 NQ
-508 AEPLSHKDYD
+508 EQPLSYEDYD

-525 ESLSVIQNMIVEKK
+525 ESLSLIQNMIVEKK
-539 KVTQLN
+539 KVTQLE
-545 RYLAQTLSKHHII
+545 RYLIQTLSKHRVID
-558 ENTHSFIE
+558 NTHTFSE
-566 KLNNRMELQGF
+566 KLNSRMNLQGF
-577 ALSGYPVAI
+577 ALTGYPVAI
-586 PHLSDDVIKKPQLI
+586 PHLSDESIKKPQLI
-600 ITELAQPLTL
+600 ITELTKPLRL
-610 RTIEHE
+610 KTIENE
-616 EQEVTWLVCMFIPKN
+616 EQEVNWLVCMFIPRN

-656 NDRVLIE
+656 NDRVKIE

>member
-48 TLHQYQ
+48 TLNKYH
-54 LSLTRLPKLGLRIEG
+54 LSLTRVPKLGLRIEG
-69 EPVNIDDFV
+69 EPEDIDNFV
-78 QSLNEQHTIDLS
+78 QSLTKQNTIDLS

-118 GASTHTLNKII
+118 GSSTHTLNKII
-129 EQLEPDLETVELSL
+129 EQLEPELHTFELSL

-182 DHFVYHTLNETHLK
+182 DHFVYHTLNETHLR

-207 ERLLMDELGIL
+207 ERLLMDELGTL

-262 FKVSERLTNVLSNIY
+262 FKVSERLTNVLSDIY
-277 DVTFN
+277 DVRFN

-296 RRRHETTAYE
+296 RRRHETTYE
-306 NTEIHE
+306 NNDIHK
-312 QHVTELIE
+312 QRVTELIE
-320 FVQTQGFSFK
+320 FVKDQGFSFK
-330 DEESL
+330 DEDAL

-363 IETYDKELFDAVS
+363 IETYDQELFEAVS
-376 SGLKIVFNNYHFP
+376 SGLKIVFMNYHFP

-404 KAKQSRSLHVLVV
+404 QAKQRRSLHVLVV

-473 ITVNPLLPEQDAEN
+473 ITVNPLLPKQDAEN
-487 VKYFLKLQQSIVQGQ
+487 VKYFLKLQQSVVHDPQNTQ
-502 RDSQSK
+502 NQ
-508 AEPLSHKDYD
+508 EQPLSYEDYD

-525 ESLSVIQNMIVEKK
+525 ESLALIQNMIVEKK
-539 KVTQLN
+539 KVTQLE
-545 RYLAQTLSKHHII
+545 RYLIQTLSKHRVID
-558 ENTHSFIE
+558 NTHTFSE
-566 KLNNRMELQGF
+566 KLNSRMNLQGF
-577 ALSGYPVAI
+577 ALTGYPVAI
-586 PHLSDDVIKKPQLI
+586 PHLSDESIKKPQLI
-600 ITELAQPLTL
+600 ITELTKPLML
-610 RTIEHE
+610 KTIENE
-616 EQEVTWLVCMFIPKN
+616 QQEVNWLVCMFIPRN

-656 NDRVLIE
+656 NDRVKIE

>member
-48 TLHQYQ
+48 TLNKYH
-54 LSLTRLPKLGLRIEG
+54 LSLTRVPKLGLRIEG
-69 EPVNIDDFV
+69 EPEDIDNFV
-78 QSLNEQHTIDLS
+78 QSLTEQNTIDLS

-118 GASTHTLNKII
+118 GSSTHTLNKII
-129 EQLEPDLETVELSL
+129 EQLEPELHTFELSL

-182 DHFVYHTLNETHLK
+182 DHFVYHTLNETHLR

-207 ERLLMDELGIL
+207 ERLLMDELGTL

-262 FKVSERLTNVLSNIY
+262 FKVSERLTNVLSDIY

-296 RRRHETTAYE
+296 RRRHETTYE
-306 NTEIHE
+306 NNDIHK
-312 QHVTELIE
+312 QRVTELIE
-320 FVQTQGFSFK
+320 FVKDQGFSFK
-330 DEESL
+330 DEDAL

-363 IETYDKELFDAVS
+363 IETYDQELFEAVS
-376 SGLKIVFNNYHFP
+376 SGLKIVFMNYHFP

-404 KAKQSRSLHVLVV
+404 QAKQRRSLHVLVV

-473 ITVNPLLPEQDAEN
+473 ITVNPLLPKQDAEN
-487 VKYFLKLQQSIVQGQ
+487 VKYFLKLQQSVVHDPQNTQ
-502 RDSQSK
+502 NQ
-508 AEPLSHKDYD
+508 EQPLSYEDYD

-525 ESLSVIQNMIVEKK
+525 ESLALIQNMIVEKK
-539 KVTQLN
+539 KVTQLG
-545 RYLAQTLSKHHII
+545 RYLIQTLSKHRVID
-558 ENTHSFIE
+558 NTHAFSE
-566 KLNNRMELQGF
+566 KLNSRMNLQGF
-577 ALSGYPVAI
+577 ALTGYPVAI
-586 PHLSDDVIKKPQLI
+586 PHLSDELIKKPQLI
-600 ITELAQPLTL
+600 ITELTKPLML
-610 RTIEHE
+610 KTIENE
-616 EQEVTWLVCMFIPKN
+616 EQEVNWLVCMFIPRN

-656 NDRVLIE
+656 NDRVKIE

>member
-48 TLHQYQ
+48 TLNKYH
-54 LSLTRLPKLGLRIEG
+54 LSLTRVPKLGLRIEG
-69 EPVNIDDFV
+69 EPEDIDNFV
-78 QSLNEQHTIDLS
+78 QSLTEQNTIDLS

-118 GASTHTLNKII
+118 GSSTHTLNKII
-129 EQLEPDLETVELSL
+129 EQLEPELHTFELSL

-182 DHFVYHTLNETHLK
+182 DHFVYHTLNETHLR

-207 ERLLMDELGIL
+207 ERLLMDELGTL

-262 FKVSERLTNVLSNIY
+262 FKVSERLTNVLSDIY

-296 RRRHETTAYE
+296 RRRHETTYE
-306 NTEIHE
+306 NNDIHK
-312 QHVTELIE
+312 QRVTELIE
-320 FVQTQGFSFK
+320 FVKDQGFSFK
-330 DEESL
+330 DEEAL

-363 IETYDKELFDAVS
+363 IETYDQELFEAVS
-376 SGLKIVFNNYHFP
+376 SGLKIVFMNYHFP

-404 KAKQSRSLHVLVV
+404 QAKQRRSLHVLVV

-473 ITVNPLLPEQDAEN
+473 ITVNPLLPKQDAEN
-487 VKYFLKLQQSIVQGQ
+487 VKYFLKLQQSVVHDPQNTQ
-502 RDSQSK
+502 NQ
-508 AEPLSHKDYD
+508 EQPLSYEDYD

-525 ESLSVIQNMIVEKK
+525 ESLALIQNMIVEKK
-539 KVTQLN
+539 KVTQLE
-545 RYLAQTLSKHHII
+545 RYLIQTLSKHRVID
-558 ENTHSFIE
+558 NTHTFSE
-566 KLNNRMELQGF
+566 KLNSRMNLQGF
-577 ALSGYPVAI
+577 ALTGYPVAI
-586 PHLSDDVIKKPQLI
+586 PHLSDESIKKPQLI
-600 ITELAQPLTL
+600 ITELTKPLML
-610 RTIEHE
+610 KTIENE
-616 EQEVTWLVCMFIPKN
+616 EQEVNWLVCMFIPRN

-656 NDRVLIE
+656 NDRVKIE

>member
-48 TLHQYQ
+48 TLNKYH
-54 LSLTRLPKLGLRIEG
+54 LSLTRVPKLGLRIEG
-69 EPVNIDDFV
+69 EPEDIDNFV
-78 QSLNEQHTIDLS
+78 KSLTEQNTIDLS

-118 GASTHTLNKII
+118 GSSTHTLNKII
-129 EQLEPDLETVELSL
+129 EQLEPELHTFELSL

-182 DHFVYHTLNETHLK
+182 DHFVYHTLNETHLR

-207 ERLLMDELGIL
+207 ERLLMDELGTL

-262 FKVSERLTNVLSNIY
+262 FKVSERLTNVLSDIY

-296 RRRHETTAYE
+296 RRRHETTYE
-306 NTEIHE
+306 NNDIHK
-312 QHVTELIE
+312 QRVTELIE
-320 FVQTQGFSFK
+320 FVKDQGFSFK
-330 DEESL
+330 DEDAL

-363 IETYDKELFDAVS
+363 IETYDQELFEAVS
-376 SGLKIVFNNYHFP
+376 SGLKIVFMNYHFP

-404 KAKQSRSLHVLVV
+404 QAKQRRSLHVLVV

-473 ITVNPLLPEQDAEN
+473 ITVNPLLPKQDAEN
-487 VKYFLKLQQSIVQGQ
+487 VKYFLKLQQSVVHDPQNTQ
-502 RDSQSK
+502 NQ
-508 AEPLSHKDYD
+508 EQPLSYEDYD

-525 ESLSVIQNMIVEKK
+525 ESLALIQNMIVEKK
-539 KVTQLN
+539 KVTQLE
-545 RYLAQTLSKHHII
+545 RYLIQTLSKHRVID
-558 ENTHSFIE
+558 NTHTFSE
-566 KLNNRMELQGF
+566 KLNSRMNLQGF
-577 ALSGYPVAI
+577 ALTGYPVAI
-586 PHLSDDVIKKPQLI
+586 PHLSDESIKKPQLI
-600 ITELAQPLTL
+600 ITELTKPLML
-610 RTIEHE
+610 NTIENE
-616 EQEVTWLVCMFIPKN
+616 QQEVNWLVCMFIPRN

-656 NDRVLIE
+656 NDRVKIE

>member
-48 TLHQYQ
+48 TLNKYH
-54 LSLTRLPKLGLRIEG
+54 LSLTRVPKLGLRIEG
-69 EPVNIDDFV
+69 EPGDIDNFV
-78 QSLNEQHTIDLS
+78 QSLTEQNTIDLS

-118 GASTHTLNKII
+118 GSSTHTLNKII
-129 EQLEPDLETVELSL
+129 EQLEPELHTFELSL

-182 DHFVYHTLNETHLK
+182 DHFVYHTLNETHLR

-207 ERLLMDELGIL
+207 ERLLMDELGTL

-262 FKVSERLTNVLSNIY
+262 FKVSERLTNVLSDIY

-296 RRRHETTAYE
+296 RRRHETTYE
-306 NTEIHE
+306 NNDNHK
-312 QHVTELIE
+312 QRVTELIE
-320 FVQTQGFSFK
+320 FVKDQGFSFK
-330 DEESL
+330 DEDSL

-363 IETYDKELFDAVS
+363 IETYDQELFEAVS
-376 SGLKIVFNNYHFP
+376 SGLKIVFMNYHFP

-404 KAKQSRSLHVLVV
+404 QAKQRRSLHVLVV

-473 ITVNPLLPEQDAEN
+473 ITVNPLLPKQDAEN
-487 VKYFLKLQQSIVQGQ
+487 VKYFLKLQQSVVHDPQNTQ
-502 RDSQSK
+502 NQ
-508 AEPLSHKDYD
+508 EQPLSYEDYD

-525 ESLSVIQNMIVEKK
+525 ESLSLIQNMIVEKK
-539 KVTQLN
+539 KVTQLE
-545 RYLAQTLSKHHII
+545 RYLIQTLSKHRVID
-558 ENTHSFIE
+558 NTHTFSE
-566 KLNNRMELQGF
+566 KLNSRMNIQGF
-577 ALSGYPVAI
+577 ALTGYPVAI
-586 PHLSDDVIKKPQLI
+586 PHLSDESIKKPQLI
-600 ITELAQPLTL
+600 ITELTKPLML
-610 RTIEHE
+610 KTIENE
-616 EQEVTWLVCMFIPKN
+616 QQEVNWLVCMFIPRN

-656 NDRVLIE
+656 NDRVKIE

>member
-48 TLHQYQ
+48 TLNKYH
-54 LSLTRLPKLGLRIEG
+54 LSLTRVPKLGLRIEG
-69 EPVNIDDFV
+69 EPEDIDNFV
-78 QSLNEQHTIDLS
+78 QSLTEQNTIDLS

-118 GASTHTLNKII
+118 GSSTHTLNKII
-129 EQLEPDLETVELSL
+129 EQLEPELHTFELSL

-182 DHFVYHTLNETHLK
+182 DHFVYHTLNETHLR

-207 ERLLMDELGIL
+207 ERLLMDELGTL

-244 GHVEIED
+244 GHVEIEN

-262 FKVSERLTNVLSNIY
+262 FKVSEKLTNVLSDIY

-296 RRRHETTAYE
+296 RRRHETTYE
-306 NTEIHE
+306 NNDIHK
-312 QHVTELIE
+312 QRVTELIE
-320 FVQTQGFSFK
+320 FVKDQGFSFK
-330 DEESL
+330 DEEAL

-363 IETYDKELFDAVS
+363 IETYDQELFEAVS
-376 SGLKIVFNNYHFP
+376 SGLKIVFMNYHFP

-404 KAKQSRSLHVLVV
+404 QAKQRRSLHVLVV

-473 ITVNPLLPEQDAEN
+473 ITVNPLLPKQDAEN
-487 VKYFLKLQQSIVQGQ
+487 VKYFLKLQQSVVHEPQNMQ
-502 RDSQSK
+502 NQ
-508 AEPLSHKDYD
+508 EQPLSYEDYD

-525 ESLSVIQNMIVEKK
+525 ESLSLIQNMIVEKK
-539 KVTQLN
+539 KVTQLE
-545 RYLAQTLSKHHII
+545 RYLIQTLSKHRVID
-558 ENTHSFIE
+558 NTHTFSE
-566 KLNNRMELQGF
+566 KLNSRMNLQGF
-577 ALSGYPVAI
+577 ALTGYPVAI
-586 PHLSDDVIKKPQLI
+586 PHLSDESIKKPQLI
-600 ITELAQPLTL
+600 ITELTKPLRL
-610 RTIEHE
+610 KTIENEH
-616 EQEVTWLVCMFIPKN
+616 QEVNWLVCMFIPRN

-656 NDRVLIE
+656 NDRVKIE

>member
-48 TLHQYQ
+48 TLNKYH
-54 LSLTRLPKLGLRIEG
+54 LSLTRVPKLGLRIEG
-69 EPVNIDDFV
+69 EPEDIDNFV
-78 QSLNEQHTIDLS
+78 QSLTEQNTIDLS

-118 GASTHTLNKII
+118 GSSTHTLNKII
-129 EQLEPDLETVELSL
+129 EQLEPELHTFELSL

-170 KLDGDSVYSVVE
+170 KLDSDSVYSVVE
-182 DHFVYHTLNETHLK
+182 DHFVYHTLNETHLR

-207 ERLLMDELGIL
+207 ERLLMDELGTL

-244 GHVEIED
+244 GHVEIEN

-262 FKVSERLTNVLSNIY
+262 FKVSEKLTNVLSDIY

-296 RRRHETTAYE
+296 RRRHETTYE
-306 NTEIHE
+306 NNDIHK
-312 QHVTELIE
+312 QRVTELIE
-320 FVQTQGFSFK
+320 FVKDQGFSFK
-330 DEESL
+330 DEEAL

-363 IETYDKELFDAVS
+363 IETYDQELFEAVS
-376 SGLKIVFNNYHFP
+376 SGLKIVFMNYHFP

-404 KAKQSRSLHVLVV
+404 QAKQRRSLHVLVV

-473 ITVNPLLPEQDAEN
+473 ITVNPLLPKQDAEN
-487 VKYFLKLQQSIVQGQ
+487 VKYFLKLQQSVVHEPQNMQ
-502 RDSQSK
+502 NQ
-508 AEPLSHKDYD
+508 EQPLSYEDYE

-525 ESLSVIQNMIVEKK
+525 ESLSLIQDMIVEKK
-539 KVTQLN
+539 KVTQLE
-545 RYLAQTLSKHHII
+545 RYLIQTLSKHRVID
-558 ENTHSFIE
+558 NTHTFSE
-566 KLNNRMELQGF
+566 KLNSRMNLQGF
-577 ALSGYPVAI
+577 ALTGYPVAI
-586 PHLSDDVIKKPQLI
+586 PHLSDESIKKPQLI
-600 ITELAQPLTL
+600 ITELTKPLRL
-610 RTIEHE
+610 KTIENEH
-616 EQEVTWLVCMFIPKN
+616 QEVNWLVCMFIPRN

-656 NDRVLIE
+656 NDRVKIE

>member
-48 TLHQYQ
+48 TLNKYH
-54 LSLTRLPKLGLRIEG
+54 LSLTRVPKLGLRIEG
-69 EPVNIDDFV
+69 EPEDIVNFV
-78 QSLNEQHTIDLS
+78 QSLTEQNTIDLS

-118 GASTHTLNKII
+118 GSSTHTLNKII
-129 EQLEPDLETVELSL
+129 EQLEPELHTFELSL

-182 DHFVYHTLNETHLK
+182 DHFVYHTLNETHLR

-207 ERLLMDELGIL
+207 ERLLMDELGTL

-262 FKVSERLTNVLSNIY
+262 FKVSERLTNVLSDIY

-296 RRRHETTAYE
+296 RRRHETTYE
-306 NTEIHE
+306 NNDIHK
-312 QHVTELIE
+312 QRVTELIE
-320 FVQTQGFSFK
+320 FVKDQGFSFK
-330 DEESL
+330 DEDAL

-363 IETYDKELFDAVS
+363 IETYDQELFEAVS
-376 SGLKIVFNNYHFP
+376 SGLKIVFMNYHFP

-404 KAKQSRSLHVLVV
+404 QAKQRRSLHVLVV

-473 ITVNPLLPEQDAEN
+473 ITVNPLLPKQDAEN
-487 VKYFLKLQQSIVQGQ
+487 VKYFLKLQQSVVHDPQNTQ
-502 RDSQSK
+502 NQ
-508 AEPLSHKDYD
+508 EQPLSYEDYD

-525 ESLSVIQNMIVEKK
+525 ESLALIQNMIVEKK
-539 KVTQLN
+539 KVTQLE
-545 RYLAQTLSKHHII
+545 RYLIQTLSKHRVID
-558 ENTHSFIE
+558 NTHTFSE
-566 KLNNRMELQGF
+566 KLNSRMNLQGF
-577 ALSGYPVAI
+577 ALTGYPVAI
-586 PHLSDDVIKKPQLI
+586 PHLSDESIKKPQLI
-600 ITELAQPLTL
+600 ITELTKPLML
-610 RTIEHE
+610 KTIENE
-616 EQEVTWLVCMFIPKN
+616 QQEVNWLVCMFIPRN

-656 NDRVLIE
+656 NDRVKIE

>member
-48 TLHQYQ
+48 TLNKYH
-54 LSLTRLPKLGLRIEG
+54 LSLTRVPKLGLRIEG
-69 EPVNIDDFV
+69 EPEDIDNFV
-78 QSLNEQHTIDLS
+78 QSLTEQNTIDLS

-118 GASTHTLNKII
+118 GSSTHTLNKII
-129 EQLEPDLETVELSL
+129 EQLEPELHTFELSL

-182 DHFVYHTLNETHLK
+182 DHFVYHTLNETHLR

-207 ERLLMDELGIL
+207 ERLLMDELGTL

-244 GHVEIED
+244 GHVEIEN

-262 FKVSERLTNVLSNIY
+262 FKVSEKLTNVLSDIY

-296 RRRHETTAYE
+296 RRRHETTYE
-306 NTEIHE
+306 NNDIHK
-312 QHVTELIE
+312 QRVTELIE
-320 FVQTQGFSFK
+320 FVKDQGFSFK
-330 DEESL
+330 DEEAL

-363 IETYDKELFDAVS
+363 IETYDQELFEAVS
-376 SGLKIVFNNYHFP
+376 SGLKIVFMNYHFP

-404 KAKQSRSLHVLVV
+404 QAKQRRSLHVLVV

-473 ITVNPLLPEQDAEN
+473 ITVNPLLPKQDAEN
-487 VKYFLKLQQSIVQGQ
+487 VKYFLKLQQSVVHDPQNTQ
-502 RDSQSK
+502 NQ
-508 AEPLSHKDYD
+508 EQPLSYEDYD

-525 ESLSVIQNMIVEKK
+525 ESLSLIQNMIVEKK
-539 KVTQLN
+539 KVTQLE
-545 RYLAQTLSKHHII
+545 RYLIQTLSKHRVID
-558 ENTHSFIE
+558 NTHTFSE
-566 KLNNRMELQGF
+566 KLNSRMNLQGF
-577 ALSGYPVAI
+577 ALTGYPVAI
-586 PHLSDDVIKKPQLI
+586 PHLSDESIKKPQLI
-600 ITELAQPLTL
+600 ITELTKPLRL
-610 RTIEHE
+610 KTIENEH
-616 EQEVTWLVCMFIPKN
+616 QEVNWLVCMFIPRN

-656 NDRVLIE
+656 NDRVKIE

>member
-48 TLHQYQ
+48 TLNKYH
-54 LSLTRLPKLGLRIEG
+54 LSLTRVPKLGLRIEG
-69 EPVNIDDFV
+69 EPEDIDNFV
-78 QSLNEQHTIDLS
+78 QSLTEQNTIDLS

-118 GASTHTLNKII
+118 GSSTHTLNKII
-129 EQLEPDLETVELSL
+129 EQLEPELHTFELSL

-182 DHFVYHTLNETHLK
+182 DHFVYHTLNETHLR

-207 ERLLMDELGIL
+207 ERLLMDELGTL

-262 FKVSERLTNVLSNIY
+262 FKVSERLTNVLSDIY

-296 RRRHETTAYE
+296 RRRHETTYE
-306 NTEIHE
+306 NNDIHK
-312 QHVTELIE
+312 QRVTELIE
-320 FVQTQGFSFK
+320 FVKDQGFSFK
-330 DEESL
+330 DEDAL

-363 IETYDKELFDAVS
+363 IETYDQELFEAVS
-376 SGLKIVFNNYHFP
+376 SGLKIVFMNYHFP

-404 KAKQSRSLHVLVV
+404 QAKQRRSLHVLVV

-443 EVSVSS
+443 EISVSS

-473 ITVNPLLPEQDAEN
+473 ITVNPLLPKQDAEN
-487 VKYFLKLQQSIVQGQ
+487 VKYFLKLQQSVVHDPQNTQ
-502 RDSQSK
+502 NQ
-508 AEPLSHKDYD
+508 EQPLSYEDYD

-525 ESLSVIQNMIVEKK
+525 ESLALIQNMIVEKK
-539 KVTQLN
+539 KVTQLE
-545 RYLAQTLSKHHII
+545 RYLIQTLSKHRVID
-558 ENTHSFIE
+558 NTHTFSE
-566 KLNNRMELQGF
+566 KLNSRMNLQGF
-577 ALSGYPVAI
+577 ALTGYPVAI
-586 PHLSDDVIKKPQLI
+586 PHLSDESIKKPQLI
-600 ITELAQPLTL
+600 ITELTKPLML
-610 RTIEHE
+610 KTIENE
-616 EQEVTWLVCMFIPKN
+616 QQEVNWLVCMFIPRN

-656 NDRVLIE
+656 NDRVKIE

-678 TKTE
+678 TKAE

>member
-48 TLHQYQ
+48 TLNKYH
-54 LSLTRLPKLGLRIEG
+54 LSLTRVPKLGLRIEG
-69 EPVNIDDFV
+69 EPEDIDNFV
-78 QSLNEQHTIDLS
+78 QSLTEQNTIDLS

-118 GASTHTLNKII
+118 GSSTHTLNKII
-129 EQLEPDLETVELSL
+129 EQLEPELHTFELSL

-182 DHFVYHTLNETHLK
+182 DHFVYHTLNETHLR

-207 ERLLMDELGIL
+207 ERLLMDELGTL

-262 FKVSERLTNVLSNIY
+262 FKVSERLTNVLSDIY

-296 RRRHETTAYE
+296 RRRHETTYE
-306 NTEIHE
+306 NNDIHK
-312 QHVTELIE
+312 QRVTELIE
-320 FVQTQGFSFK
+320 FVKDQGFSFK
-330 DEESL
+330 DEEAL

-363 IETYDKELFDAVS
+363 IETYDQELFEAVS
-376 SGLKIVFNNYHFP
+376 SGLKIVFMNYHFP

-404 KAKQSRSLHVLVV
+404 QAKQRRSLHVLVV

-473 ITVNPLLPEQDAEN
+473 ITVNPLLPKQDAEN
-487 VKYFLKLQQSIVQGQ
+487 VKYFLKLQQSVVHDPQNTQ
-502 RDSQSK
+502 NQ
-508 AEPLSHKDYD
+508 EQPLSYEDYD

-525 ESLSVIQNMIVEKK
+525 ESLSLIQNMIVEKK
-539 KVTQLN
+539 KVTHLE
-545 RYLAQTLSKHHII
+545 RYLIQTLSKHRVID
-558 ENTHSFIE
+558 NTHTFSE
-566 KLNNRMELQGF
+566 KLNSRMNLQGF
-577 ALSGYPVAI
+577 ALTGYPVAI
-586 PHLSDDVIKKPQLI
+586 PHLSDESIKKAQLI
-600 ITELAQPLTL
+600 ITELTKPLRL
-610 RTIEHE
+610 KTIENE
-616 EQEVTWLVCMFIPKN
+616 EQEVNWLVCMFIPRN

-656 NDRVLIE
+656 NDRVKIE